1 MDNLELVAIQLISVP
16 DVDANFIEVTS
27 QLEQW
32 QSQRTSSHNALV
44 VLPECFAFFGGNDKG
59 QLALLEPSVQTYL
72 KQWCCDTARTFGI
85 WLVTGSIP
93 TPSCEPNK
101 LKATSWL
108 INPAGEMC
116 AEYVKAHLFDVDVAD
131 NTRAYRESATTV
143 AGEQAI
149 TYTGAIGHIGMAVC
163 YDLRFS
169 ALFNAMSAK
178 KPLDVIVLPAAFTYT
193 TGKAHWHSLLAARA
207 IEYQSY
213 VVAANQGGVHAN
225 GRETFGH
232 TVIYSPW
239 GERIACIEQGCGW
252 ISCHLD
258 HEAQEHIRQAIPMAQ
273 HRKVF

>member
-1 MDNLELVAIQLISVP
+1 MDNLELVAVQLVSVP
-16 DVDANFIEVTS
+16 DIEANFAQVKK
-27 QLEQW
+27 QLSHW
-32 QSQRTSSHNALV
+32 HSQRASSLSALV
-44 VLPECFAFFGGNDKG
+44 VLPECFAYFGGSDQA
-59 QLALLEPSVQTYL
+59 QLGLLEADMQAHI
-72 KQWCCDTARTFGI
+72 KQWCCNTAAQFGI

-93 TPSCEPNK
+93 TPSVEPKK
-101 LKATSWL
+101 LRATSWL
-108 INPAGEMC
+108 INPSGDIC
-116 AEYVKAHLFDVDVAD
+116 AEYVKTHLFDVEVAD
-131 NTRAYRESATTV
+131 NTRAYRESATTL
-143 AGEQAI
+143 AGEQAV
-149 TYTGAIGHIGMAVC
+149 TYSGDIGHIGMAIC

-169 ALFNAMSAK
+169 NLFNAMSAK

-193 TGKAHWHSLLAARA
+193 TGKAHWHNLLSARA

-239 GERIACIEQGCGW
+239 GERIALIEQGSGW